1 MYSHL
6 VSYKGLIKFGLELL
20 SFDLED
26 VKDEYLEILKVHSD
40 SLTHLS
46 LACNKVKNA
55 FIKIMCDV
63 LS

>member
-46 LACNKVKNA
+46 LARNKVTNA